1 MNEKIKIKENKDLA
15 YFASETPKIKMKYP
29 HIKDQSLQSKIFSKQ
44 EFQYKY
50 DGEIKDIVE
59 EDKNGNLCSSK
70 SFELN
75 PHQQFVKRFMSHH
88 TPYNGLLLYHGMGSG
103 KTCSAIGITEEFR
116 KYNKYNEN
124 YKKVYIIASPNVQEN
139 FKLQL
144 FDRTKL
150 KRVNNMWN
158 LEGCVGESL
167 LMEMKNYN
175 LEKVSEESIVRKISR
190 IINKNYEFLGY
201 GQFANMIENIHTF
214 EATNEKS
221 KKKIIKTRLN
231 NLFDGAMLVIDEA
244 HNIRLSGD
252 KEDKKVASSLIQCVN
267 YVKKMKLLLLTGTPM
282 YNDHREIL
290 LLLNILN
297 INDGYTPVSVREI
310 FDKNG
315 NFLKD
320 KDGNEI
326 GKARFMEK
334 ANGYISYVRGEN
346 PYNFPFKVYPNI
358 YESPFSSKSSSYV
371 YPKQQFNNKQ
381 IEESIQTLDLYL
393 NELSSYQSQ
402 GYQSIMMRKFSE
414 LMEGDIEK
422 FENMSSFGYTLLQE
436 PLNSLNIVY
445 QLQEGSDSTYVTG
458 KQVLQNVMT
467 HEVQDRA
474 PMKKYDYEYIIP
486 EKIFQYN
493 NIGKF
498 SAKIKTILD
507 CVMNSTGIVL
517 IYSQYL
523 ESGLIPIALC
533 LEELGFDRCK
543 QNNLLKPRKGDEQ
556 IKKLNVKTMNY
567 NQEGSFKQAK
577 YAMITGDKYYSNN
590 NKQELQISNLVE
602 NTHGDY
608 CKVVLISQAG
618 SEGLDFKNL
627 RQVHV
632 LEPWYNLNRIDQV
645 IGRAVRNCSHR
656 SLPLNERNVQIY
668 LHATPEQEGREA
680 LDMMIYRYAEKKS
693 IKIGMIQKLLKEI
706 SVDCLLNEEQNNFAT
721 MMQQKIDIRL
731 SDGNTINYSLADKP
745 FSTLCDYSESCVYT
759 CANKEAVQGNVNA
772 DTMHFDFVINEQVV
786 QKVKHLFL
794 RNHVYDLETIYDSL
808 LSKNTKKENIEFA
821 LNYLVDEKVE
831 CVDKYMR
838 KGHIIQVKDL
848 YIFRPKEFDGS
859 TGLIY
864 DFMHPLSKKVSKIK
878 VNGENLIPKKKIQSN
893 IRRNQPSEN
902 APYTSASA
910 LPSATNVPISQSPK
924 MSFNEGSAKV
934 SLNGFT
940 IKRSRDLDAVIQKI
954 NLMYN
959 IGMNSASQEM
969 PQDEKYDFYKN
980 YDSVFERAT
989 QIFDIPELKSNKEK
1003 FLITHIVDSLHLKE
1017 EKLLMDYLFKNKSN
1031 LSPLESKIF
1040 QLVENFVVEEN
1051 GVKILVLVDVEKQVL
1066 HRYTM
1071 KFVESEFMEWKPIT
1085 STEFQRFG
1093 ESNWEK
1099 WLSSQK
1105 PDHAQY
1111 VVFSSYYKNTKT
1123 NELKIREPSKGK
1135 KNKGAFFFQKYP
1147 SHMIPIFHSIYGK
1160 NLFVSKKK
1168 RTMLI
1173 KDESQTFSSGELV
1186 MMFELL
1192 CKSLTENPSNPN
1204 YYLSKLQSVV
1214 I

>member
-1 MNEKIKIKENKDLA
+1 MNEKIKIKENKDIA
-15 YFASETPKIKMKYP
+15 YFSSQSPKIKMKYP
-29 HIKDQSLQSKIFSKQ
+29 HIKDQSLQSKIFLKQ

-50 DGEIKDIVE
+50 DGEIKDLVE

-124 YKKVYIIASPNVQEN
+124 YKKIYIIASPNVQEN

-144 FDRTKL
+144 FDRSKL
-150 KRVNNMWN
+150 KRVNGLWN
-158 LEGCVGESL
+158 LEGCIGESL

-175 LEKVSEESIVRKISR
+175 LEKLSEESIVKKINR
-190 IINKNYEFLGY
+190 IINKNYLFIGY
-201 GQFANMIENIHTF
+201 GQFANIIENINDF
-214 EATNEKS
+214 DATNERS
-221 KKKIIKTRLN
+221 RKKIIKARLN
-231 NLFDGAMLVIDEA
+231 SLFDGAMLVIDEA
-244 HNIRLSGD
+244 HNVRLSGD

-267 YVKKMKLLLLTGTPM
+267 YVKKMKLILLTGTPM

-297 INDGYTPVSVREI
+297 INDGYNPVSVQEI
-310 FDKNG
+310 FDKTG
-315 NFLKD
+315 NFVKD

-334 ANGYISYVRGEN
+334 ANGYVSYVRGEN
-346 PYNFPFKVYPNI
+346 PYNFPFKVYPNE
-358 YESPFSSKSSSYV
+358 YDSPFSSKSSSYV
-371 YPKQQFNNKQ
+371 YPNQQFNNKQ
-381 IEESIQTLDLYL
+381 IEETIQTLDLYL

-402 GYQSIMMRKFSE
+402 GYQSIIMRKFSE
-414 LMEGDIEK
+414 LMEGDVEK

-445 QLQEGSDSTYVTG
+445 QLQEGTEGTYVTG

-467 HEVQDRA
+467 HEIQDRA
-474 PMKKYDYEYIIP
+474 PMKKYDYDYIIP

-493 NIGKF
+493 NIGKY

-507 CVMNSTGIVL
+507 CVMSSNGIVL

-543 QNNLLKPRKGDEQ
+543 QNNLLKSRRGDEQ
-556 IKKLNVKTMNY
+556 IKKLNVNTMNY
-567 NQEGSFKQAK
+567 EQGTSFKQAK
-577 YAMITGDKYYSNN
+577 YAMITGDKYFSNN
-590 NKQELQISNLVE
+590 NKQELQISNRVE

-645 IGRAVRNCSHR
+645 VGRAVRNCSHR
-656 SLPLNERNVQIY
+656 SLPLGERNVQIY
-668 LHATPEQEGREA
+668 LHATPEQQGREA

-693 IKIGMIQKLLKEI
+693 IKIGMIQKFLKEI

-721 MMQQKIDIRL
+721 MMQQTLDIRL
-731 SDGNTINYSLADKP
+731 SDGTTINYSLADKP
-745 FSTLCDYSESCVYT
+745 YSTLCDYSESCVYT
-759 CANKEAVQGNVNA
+759 CANKEAAQGNMNA
-772 DTMHFDFVINEQVV
+772 DTMHYDFVVNEQVV

-794 RNHVYDLETIYDSL
+794 RNNVYDLKTIYDSL
-808 LSKNTKKENIEFA
+808 LGKSTRKENIEYA

-864 DFMHPLSKKVSKIK
+864 DFMHPLSKKISKIK
-878 VNGENLIPKKKIQSN
+878 VNGDNLIKKKNIQPET
-893 IRRNQPSEN
+893 RREPQAN
-902 APYTSASA
+902 AAYASA
-910 LPSATNVPISQSPK
+910 NDVPSATNVPISQMPTMRTS
-924 MSFNEGSAKV
+924 EGSIKA

-940 IKRSRDLDAVIQKI
+940 IKRSKELDAVIQNV

-969 PQDEKYDFYKN
+969 PKDEKYDYYKN
-980 YDSVFERAT
+980 YDSIFELAV
-989 QIFDIPELKSNKEK
+989 QIFDIPELKPNKEK
-1003 FLITHIVDSLHLKE
+1003 FLITHIIDSLQLRE
-1017 EKLLMDYLFKNKSN
+1017 EKIFMDYLFKNESH

-1040 QLVENFVVEEN
+1040 QYVQSAVVKEN
-1051 GVKILVLVDVEKQVL
+1051 GVKILVLADAEKQVL
-1066 HRYTM
+1066 HRYSQ
-1071 KFVESEFMEWKPIT
+1071 KLVNSEFMEWKPIT

-1099 WLSSQK
+1099 WTSSQK
-1105 PDHAQY
+1105 PKHAQY

-1123 NELKIREPSKGK
+1123 HELKIREPAKGK

-1147 SHMIPIFHSIYGK
+1147 SHMIPVFHSIYGSE
-1160 NLFVSKKK
+1160 LFVSKKK
-1168 RTMLI
+1168 RTVLI

-1192 CKSLTENPSNPN
+1192 CKALNENSSNPK
-1204 YYLSKLQSVV
+1204 YYLSKIQSMV